1 MNKRYTERGA
11 ETAILIGVLAI
22 EPSAAED
29 LILSDDA
36 RRFLIP
42 DRVLRRVSNL
52 KNPYEK
58 QKAISIGILIA

>member
-1 MNKRYTERGA
+1 VNKRYTERGA

-42 DRVLRRVSNL
+42 DWVLRRVSNL

-58 QKAISIGILIA
+58 QRRFR